1 MYVAPAGHWEAVYMN
16 GHPTLLSA
24 ATAPIKTPSGTQWV
38 STVVDA
44 NRGPLK
50 SSRGIMTLSD
60 GNDNDHYGD
69 SFNIVGSEPKQ

>member
-1 MYVAPAGHWEAVYMN
+1 MN

-24 ATAPIKTPSGTQWV
+24 ASAPVQTPTGTQWV

-50 SSRGIMTLSD
+50 SSKGRMTLSD
-60 GNDNDHYGD
+60 GNDNDHYD
-69 SFNIVGSEPKQ
+69 DPLNQLDLQEKQ